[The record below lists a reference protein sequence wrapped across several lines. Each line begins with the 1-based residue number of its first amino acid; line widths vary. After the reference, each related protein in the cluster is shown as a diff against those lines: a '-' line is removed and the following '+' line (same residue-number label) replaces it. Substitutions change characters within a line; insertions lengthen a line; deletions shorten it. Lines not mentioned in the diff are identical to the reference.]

1 MIANNQYHP
10 GLKVKREFLTLF
22 AKALLVTGS
31 PSHRI
36 EEQIKSLI
44 KAFDLKAQI
53 EEYPGDIH
61 ILFGSEGQPS
71 NEGSVIQE
79 APGVHLSNIHKLHFI
94 YRKVIRH
101 QMLPSKGILKIQ
113 KLLDEPPLYGKT
125 IGSLFSFIIS
135 ALICAL
141 AFGGSLNDM
150 WVAGFMGLLVRFIEC
165 YTSAPTL
172 PQGGALIFCIFF
184 VSFIA
189 RAAAS
194 FSSQV
199 FCFYA
204 ISSAGVIGLL
214 PGYIICKF

>member
-1 MIANNQYHP
+1 
-10 GLKVKREFLTLF
+10 
-22 AKALLVTGS
+22 
-31 PSHRI
+31 
-36 EEQIKSLI
+36 
-44 KAFDLKAQI
+44 
-53 EEYPGDIH
+53 
-61 ILFGSEGQPS
+61 
-71 NEGSVIQE
+71 
-79 APGVHLSNIHKLHFI
+79 
-94 YRKVIRH
+94 
-101 QMLPSKGILKIQ
+101 MLPSKGILKIQ

-125 IGSLFSFIIS
+125 ICSLFSFIIS

-172 PQGGALIFCIFF
+172 SQGGALIFCIFF

-214 PGYIICKF
+214 PGYIICKFWIIHISICTFFYTHCIFASDGGFGYFERESSFRNSQSRFWANEISISCALIKTLYWLSEFWLHFFRASDSPWAPMPSSWLILRLAVHSHTWPPKLRV